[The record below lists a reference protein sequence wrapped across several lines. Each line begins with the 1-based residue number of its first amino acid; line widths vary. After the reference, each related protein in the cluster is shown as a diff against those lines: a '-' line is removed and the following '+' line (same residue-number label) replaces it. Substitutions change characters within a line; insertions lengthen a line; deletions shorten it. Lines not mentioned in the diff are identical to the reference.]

1 MRLLFRSGLFF
12 MLEVNLWSLERK
24 GRPLER
30 NGLLFERKQRFA
42 ERNEGSIEQK
52 EPTSARTCKNYKNT
66 YRKTNKKG
74 LLNPRAVL
82 PIPILLNQPKRNT
95 HHIMAVF
102 PDKHRKLTC
111 ITLEL
116 KVLMVIAKQFFC
128 DLERY
133 LFRCSRLKNNLFIT
147 F

>member
-1 MRLLFRSGLFF
+1 
-12 MLEVNLWSLERK
+12 MLEVSLWLLERK

-30 NGLLFERKQRFA
+30 NALLFERKQRFT
-42 ERNEGSIEQK
+42 ERNEGAIERK
-52 EPTSARTCKNYKNT
+52 EPTSVRTCNQYKNT
-66 YRKTNKKG
+66 YRKTHKKG

-82 PIPILLNQPKRNT
+82 PIPILLYQPKRNT
-95 HHIMAVF
+95 RHIMAVF

-116 KVLMVIAKQFFC
+116 KVLVVIAKHFFC
-128 DLERY
+128 DLECNFLGRTW
-133 LFRCSRLKNNLFIT
+133 FKNNLLIT